1 MRNLTVIGEAARSV
15 PPDVE
20 ARHAEL
26 PWLEMRGIRNL
37 VVHEYFGVD
46 VAVLWQTVCE
56 DLPALVPMLERALQ
70 A

>member
-1 MRNLTVIGEAARSV
+1 VRNLTVIGEAARSV